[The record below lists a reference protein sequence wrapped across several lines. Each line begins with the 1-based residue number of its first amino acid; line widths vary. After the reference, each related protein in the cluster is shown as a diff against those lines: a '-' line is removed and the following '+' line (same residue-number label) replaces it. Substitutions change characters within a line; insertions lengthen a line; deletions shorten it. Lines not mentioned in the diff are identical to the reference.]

1 MTFKMGGLQALVQG
15 CGDGS
20 GNGSLG
26 GGQGCHE
33 APQWKHARAL
43 TQGAGSRSP
52 AAVSAMKQFIF
63 AGSQHYGGGLAEAV
77 VFCITRAR
85 TQQQEN
91 VASGA
96 NLHRTKLLMLL
107 LARAHTRALV
117 YRLQYKFFTTAVY
130 VLFGIHLVSV
140 CAHPQP
146 TVAAG
151 L

>member
-63 AGSQHYGGGLAEAV
+63 AGLKCHHGGLTEAV
-77 VFCITRAR
+77 AFCITRAR
-85 TQQQEN
+85 TQQ
-91 VASGA
+91 
-96 NLHRTKLLMLL
+96 
-107 LARAHTRALV
+107 
-117 YRLQYKFFTTAVY
+117 
-130 VLFGIHLVSV
+130 
-140 CAHPQP
+140 
-146 TVAAG
+146 
-151 L
+151 